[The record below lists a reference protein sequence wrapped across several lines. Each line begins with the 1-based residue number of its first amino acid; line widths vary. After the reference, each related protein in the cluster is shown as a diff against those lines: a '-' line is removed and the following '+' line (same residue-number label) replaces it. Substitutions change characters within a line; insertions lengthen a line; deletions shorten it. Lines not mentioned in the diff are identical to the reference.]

1 MIGEIVKMRADL
13 ERLKSA
19 FGNALKVGPIA
30 EVDPIKGYRIDLGV
44 GSDGAPFLSPW
55 MPHPENGGQSST
67 WMPLSKGQIVGIL
80 SPNGDLTQGLLL
92 RGGFSD
98 ENAQPSEDL
107 TANLLRAF
115 GVELSIKD
123 GQLTIK
129 GKVKIEGDF
138 EAVGSKFEHNGVN
151 VGHDHKHEKVTAGGD
166 ISGKPTG

>member
-1 MIGEIVKMRADL
+1 MFDELISQRLDI

-19 FGNALKVGPIA
+19 FGNMLKIGPVA
-30 EVDPIKGYRIDLGV
+30 AVDAKKGYRIDLGV

-67 WMPLSKGQIVGIL
+67 WMPLSVGQIVGIL

-107 TANLLRAF
+107 TANLLQAF
-115 GVELSIKD
+115 GVEISMKD
-123 GQLTIK
+123 GQLVIK
-129 GKVKIEGDF
+129 GNVKIEGDF
-138 EAVGSKFEHNGVN
+138 EAVGGKFEHNGVN
-151 VGHDHKHEKVTAGGD
+151 VGFDHKHKDVTAGGD